1 MSTVPGAEA
10 WRDAGLTTPDDV
22 PTNLVEEESQGDPPP
37 SPEDAEDYTPGS
49 PRPDLDGEAA
59 EADVVEQAAVVPVGE
74 GGDED
79 TDIPG
84 AAQGGDGA

>member
-10 WRDAGLTTPDDV
+10 WRDAGLVTPDDV
-22 PTNLVEEESQGDPPP
+22 PTNLVEEKSQGEPTP
-37 SPEDAEDYTPGS
+37 SPEDAEDYTPGT

-79 TDIPG
+79 ADAPG
-84 AAQGGDGA
+84 GPGGDGA